1 MTRNPRKKCWI
12 IFFICLVVLLFGGSI
27 FWFIKSE
34 TGLKPGQAV
43 PDLGREHLPA
53 GTKVQYNSN
62 PPTSGPHFA
71 EWERAGIYDQ
81 PLTDGK
87 LVHSLEHGYII
98 ISYNCDASPLESLL
112 PDLLRVKVFAHN
124 EEEATTSASGAQ
136 QPHLDL
142 SKWKDDK
149 TCLEFVSKL
158 AEIAGKVG
166 LKKLIVVPRPSLD
179 TRIALTAWAR
189 IDKFT
194 DFDEARIH
202 QFVKAF
208 RDKGPERTME

>member
-1 MTRNPRKKCWI
+1 MTRSRGKKFWVILFTC
-12 IFFICLVVLLFGGSI
+12 FILVLFGGSL

-34 TGLKPGQAV
+34 TGPKSGHAV
-43 PDLGREHLPA
+43 ADLGRDHIPA

-62 PPTSGPHFA
+62 PPTSGPHYA

-98 ISYNCDASPLESLL
+98 ISYNCDAPPQSLL

-124 EEEATTSASGAQ
+124 EEEEK
-136 QPHLDL
+136 PHLDL
-142 SKWKDDK
+142 SKWNSDK
-149 TCLEFVSKL
+149 PCHELVGKL
-158 AEIAGKVG
+158 SEIAGKVG